1 MGVKTCIYCKAK
13 SSRTISL
20 IKIPC
25 EKEESWLQLLNVT
38 KKSNQKLAYIC
49 NQHFSENDFVDTKK
63 TRLHPTAVPILNPT
77 PSEPENVN

>member
-13 SSRTISL
+13 SSQNISL
-20 IKIPC
+20 IKIPS

-49 NQHFSENDFVDTKK
+49 NQHFNENDFVDSKK
-63 TRLHPTAVPILNPT
+63 TRLLPSAVPILNTT
-77 PSEPENVN
+77 PSETENVN